1 MGLIMAS
8 LGSQAFT
15 TNLANSGPTAVTGLG
30 KIAGLSLVC
39 QFTATGGGG
48 TCKVYVQTSLD
59 DGATWY
65 DVASFAFTTASDVK
79 YANIDGFAQV
89 AAAAVSTGTLADN
102 TNRHGLLSDRLRYVV
117 TTAGTAYGAG
127 SKVDVYYQ
135 TR

>member
-1 MGLIMAS
+1 MAS
-8 LGSQAFT
+8 LGTQAFT
-15 TNLANSGPTAVTGLG
+15 TNITDTGPTAVTGLG
-30 KIAGLSLVC
+30 KIAGLTLIC
-39 QFTATGGGG
+39 AFTATGGGG

-65 DVASFAFTTASDVK
+65 DIAAFAFTTSSAVK

-89 AAAAVSTGTLADN
+89 NATAPTTGSLTDD
-102 TNRHGLLSDRLRYVV
+102 TCKHGLLGDRLRFVV
-117 TTAGTAYGAG
+117 TTASTAYSSG